1 MNLLAP
7 TNSASPRTLAR
18 PLELVH
24 ALTAPGG
31 TGLAQQTMSDA
42 SINPPSQPLVA
53 PRGGR
58 VRVQGKLFEQAGR
71 RLKLRGVTYGPFAP
85 NAANEPL
92 PEPSAVAAD
101 FRLMSAAGI
110 NSVRIYHP
118 PPAWFLDLAAEHGL
132 LAMMEIPCP
141 KHLGFL
147 ESTTAQREAR
157 ERISVAVRA
166 TRGHPAVLG
175 CCIGNELPADVVRW
189 YGASRIERFIGELAD
204 AAHQADPDTL
214 ATYAS
219 YPPTEYLQPP
229 GLDFT
234 TLNVYLHDRATFRR
248 YLLRLANLSL
258 ERPLVLGELGM
269 DTIRHG
275 EEAQAEFLRGHLREA
290 ALAGLAGAFVFSW
303 TDDWFTNNWQIE
315 DWAFGL
321 TRRDRSPKQS
331 YHAVADVFGS
341 PPAAQLEAT
350 PRVSVIVCSY
360 NGGRTLAQ
368 CLRSL
373 EALAYPNLEII
384 LVDDGS
390 TDATPEIAAQFP
402 KIRNL
407 RQNNQGLSVARNV
420 GLAAA
425 TGEIVAYTDSDCFAD
440 ADWLALLV
448 HQLQTSGAAAVG
460 GPNLTPEDGRLAGC
474 VACSPGQP
482 IHVLESDENAEHI
495 PGCNMAFRRD
505 ALLAIGGFDP
515 IFRKAGDDVDLCWRL
530 QEAGYKITFAPGA
543 FVWHHRRQGPRAY
556 LRQQAG
562 YGEAEAMLA
571 RKHPERF
578 SILGGGIWRGVMYGD
593 ALAGI
598 RVGRPHIHGGIFGQ
612 GLFQTLYQPRVAHW
626 AMLPATLEWQV
637 AAALLMLLA
646 LDLPT
651 LGVAVCMWALT
662 GGVTLLQAAQARP
675 APRHDG
681 FAARCVIA
689 ALCWLQPLIRSGQR
703 YRTRFA
709 PPPVKSPANG
719 ARPAWPGPL
728 TRYITMEGVDRAILL
743 NRAAE
748 ELRRRGH
755 YPRLDT
761 GWSRWDIE
769 VPCTY
774 GVRLQLRTVQE
785 LYAGNS
791 AQIAVALRL
800 RRSATFDAVA
810 VLALVVVSLGV
821 RAHFWQ
827 SVETEMLS
835 FGVAALLFAG
845 LAWLWRRGKASA
857 SRAAA
862 ILDETAKSLGMT
874 PFQPEKEPCKP
885 AS

>member
-1 MNLLAP
+1 MRRGVEVRAATVRETPPAP
-7 TNSASPRTLAR
+7 P
-18 PLELVH
+18 
-24 ALTAPGG
+24 AP
-31 TGLAQQTMSDA
+31 AA
-42 SINPPSQPLVA
+42 
-53 PRGGR
+53 R
-58 VRVQGKLFEQAGR
+58 VRVEGKLFTHAGR
-71 RLKLRGVTYGPFAP
+71 PLKLRGVTYGPFAP
-85 NAANEPL
+85 NTAAEPL
-92 PEPSAVAAD
+92 PEPPAVAAD
-101 FRLMSAAGI
+101 FRAMTAAGV
-110 NSVRIYHP
+110 NALRLYHP
-118 PPAWFLDLAAEHGL
+118 PPESFLDLAAGHGL
-132 LAMMEIPCP
+132 RLLMEIPCP

-147 ESTTAQREAR
+147 ESAATQREAR
-157 ERISVAVRA
+157 ARVAAAVRA

-175 CCIGNELPADVVRW
+175 CGIGNELPADLVRW
-189 YGASRIERFIGELAD
+189 YGARRVERFLGELAD

-214 ATYAS
+214 VTYAS

-275 EEAQAEFLRGHLREA
+275 EAAQADFLRGHLREA

-321 TRRDRSPKQS
+321 TRRDRSPKPS
-331 YHAVADVFGS
+331 YHAVAEVFRSS
-341 PPAAQLEAT
+341 PAT
-350 PRVSVIVCSY
+350 LLTAPPRVSVVVCSY

-373 EALAYPNLEII
+373 EALAYPDLEII

-390 TDATPEIAAQFP
+390 TDATPQIAAEFP
-402 KIRNL
+402 RVRHL
-407 RQNNQGLSVARNV
+407 RQPNQGLSVARNV
-420 GLAAA
+420 GLHAA
-425 TGEIVAYTDSDCFAD
+425 TGDVIVYTDSDCFAD
-440 ADWLALLV
+440 PDWLALLV

-460 GPNLTPEDGRLAGC
+460 GPNLTPEDGWLAGC
-474 VACSPGQP
+474 VACAPGQP
-482 IHVLESDENAEHI
+482 IHVLESDEDAEHI

-515 IFRKAGDDVDLCWRL
+515 LFRKAGDDVDLCWRL
-530 QEAGYKITFAPGA
+530 REAGYQITFAPGA

-562 YGEAEAMLA
+562 YGEAEALLA

-593 ALAGI
+593 ALAGL
-598 RVGRPHIHGGIFGQ
+598 RLGRAHIHGGVFGQ

-637 AAALLMLLA
+637 AAALLLLLA

-651 LGVAVCMWALT
+651 LGLAAGLWALT
-662 GGVTLLQAAQARP
+662 GVVTVLQAAQARP

-681 FAARCVIA
+681 LAARCVIA
-689 ALCWLQPLIRSGQR
+689 ALCWLQPLVRSGQR
-703 YRTRFA
+703 YRTRFV
-709 PPPVKSPANG
+709 PPPASAPTNG
-719 ARPAWPGPL
+719 TGPAWPGSLRRYL
-728 TRYITMEGVDRAILL
+728 TLAGVDRAVVLH
-743 NRAAE
+743 RAAE

-755 YPRLDT
+755 FPRLDT
-761 GWSRWDIE
+761 GWSRWDLE

-774 GVRLQLRTVQE
+774 GVRLQVRTVQE
-785 LYAGNS
+785 FYGGNS

-800 RRSATFDAVA
+800 RRSVTFNAVA
-810 VLALVVVSLGV
+810 LLAVVVASLGV
-821 RAHFWQ
+821 RAHFWHAPH
-827 SVETEMLS
+827 VEL
-835 FGVAALLFAG
+835 FCYGVAALLCAG
-845 LAWLWRRGKASA
+845 LAWLWRRGKTSA
-857 SRAAA
+857 ARAAA
-862 ILDETAKSLGMT
+862 VLDETAQALGLT
-874 PFQPEKEPCKP
+874 PFQPPPEPCPP